1 MDTANQQKILGYFIE
16 EAKEHLETLGQG
28 LMDLSKVVDDPEGL
42 NELFR
47 AAHSV
52 KGGSAMLGY
61 NSIQRAA
68 HRLEDGF
75 KILKDHPVPVDQKLE
90 SLFLKGYDTLQ
101 ELITQLESPFGL
113 RDEDADRITSET
125 EADFAELEHYLNQLL
140 SGGAPT
146 PPPAPTPALSA
157 SVAPVALSSLT
168 AAQVALAEQ
177 IKTLL
182 KEMLALF
189 KQKPSPATRKQLQNR
204 CARLAKLA
212 PQTRPWQVLTKS
224 CYQAIANPKF
234 AFRTLAPVTLQ
245 ELKQGGDRLV
255 LGQADNIQTSEMLQQ
270 LAKAKQPQ
278 VLVPVEPKAAAQ
290 VLRQAFNDKQLAQ
303 LAQLLVKRA

>member
-1 MDTANQQKILGYFIE
+1 LDTANQQKILGYFIE

-47 AAHSV
+47 AAHSI

-61 NSIQRAA
+61 SSIQRTA
-68 HRLEDGF
+68 HRLEDSF
-75 KILKDHPVPVDQKLE
+75 KVLKDNPIPIDAKLE
-90 SLFLKGYDTLQ
+90 SLFLKGFDTLQ

-113 RDEDADRITSET
+113 RDEDADRITNAT
-125 EADFAELEHYLNQLL
+125 EQDFLELEHYLHQLVEGGQTPAVAPAAAPGPTPSREL
-140 SGGAPT
+140 SGDRAE
-146 PPPAPTPALSA
+146 L
-157 SVAPVALSSLT
+157 
-168 AAQVALAEQ
+168 AAQVKA
-177 IKTLL
+177 LL
-182 KEMLALF
+182 KQMLALF
-189 KQKPSPATRKQLQNR
+189 KQQPSPATRKQLQNR

-212 PQTRPWQVLTKS
+212 PETRSWQILTKS

-234 AFRTLAPVTLQ
+234 SFRTLAPVTLQ
-245 ELKQGGDRLV
+245 ELKQGSDLLV
-255 LGQADNIQTSEMLQQ
+255 LGQAEAIQPSPALKQ

-290 VLRQAFNDKQLAQ
+290 VLLKAFNDQQLAQ
-303 LAQLLVKRA
+303 LVKLLARQG